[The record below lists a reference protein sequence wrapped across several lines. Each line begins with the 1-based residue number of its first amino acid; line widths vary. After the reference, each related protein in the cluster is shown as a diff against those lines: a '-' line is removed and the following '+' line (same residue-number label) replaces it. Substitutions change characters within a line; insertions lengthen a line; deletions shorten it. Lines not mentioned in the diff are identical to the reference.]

1 MNNIGKHYREHYPAF
16 QNPKLIQVDG
26 YTASASLGVGRKNKY
41 NNKRLNKNYRKFNK
55 RVINKKPRKEMS
67 RTEYQM
73 LWTTIWLLFIFGLC
87 LLFNHAAPL
96 ILLAVWF
103 FGFI

>member
-1 MNNIGKHYREHYPAF
+1 MKNNTEFY
-16 QNPKLIQVDG
+16 NPKLIHVEG
-26 YTASASLGVGRKNKY
+26 YDRKNKY
-41 NNKRLNKNYRKFNK
+41 NKRLNKNYRKFNK

-67 RTEYQM
+67 RSEYQM
-73 LWTTIWLLFIFGLC
+73 LWTAIWLLFIFGLC